1 MSPSLVPSSAPPLN
15 EETPFATMMSHFDE
29 AARLAS
35 IDPGEFEILRRPD
48 REVTVSVP
56 ILRDDGSVSV
66 LEGWRVQHNTG
77 LGPYCGPLRID
88 GALKVDDLRAL
99 AAWMTWK
106 CALLGIP
113 FGGAAGGIR
122 LDRSSHSRGEVERA
136 VRRYIAN
143 MMDVIGPERDIFTP
157 DKARDEHVMGWLM
170 DTVSMH
176 RRSTTNSIVAGKPNV
191 IGGTR
196 HHEDAAAQGLRIV
209 FGLSA
214 KHFGLGT
221 ERTGP
226 TVIVEGA
233 GYVGGSLARLLHQDD
248 CRVVGICDK
257 HGALYNPIGLDIPK
271 IVDQRTPDGGLLEV
285 KGDFDRI
292 PNTELIKQPCD
303 VFATCATSNSITL
316 RNADA
321 LNAKMILEGQ
331 HGAVSAPAY
340 RAIRDRGIKVV
351 PDILARGGD
360 TLSGYFEWV
369 QNRMGYAWQAGDVLQ
384 RMRRFLEEAWVD
396 VVKVHEERDVT
407 LRTAAQIVAVSRVAN
422 ADRMRGMYA

>member
-1 MSPSLVPSSAPPLN
+1 MSPSLMPSSAPPLN

-29 AARLAS
+29 AARLAN

-48 REVTVSVP
+48 LEVTVSVP
-56 ILRDDGSVSV
+56 IVHDDGRVSV
-66 LEGWRVQHNTG
+66 FDGWRVQHNAG

-88 GALKVDDLRAL
+88 GSVKIDDLRAL

-122 LDRSSHSRGEVERA
+122 FDRDAHSKSELERV

-143 MMDVIGPERDIFTP
+143 VTDIIGPERDIFTP

-170 DTVSMH
+170 DTASMH

-191 IGGTR
+191 LGGTR

-209 FGLSA
+209 FELAA
-214 KHFGLGT
+214 KHFGLGST
-221 ERTGP
+221 RTGP
-226 TVIVEGA
+226 SVIVEGA
-233 GYVGGSLARLLHQDD
+233 GFVGGNLARLLHRDD

-257 HGALYNPIGLDIPK
+257 DGGLYNPAGLDIEK
-271 IVDQRTPDGGLLEV
+271 IFDQRTADGGLSEV

-292 PNTELIKQPCD
+292 ANDELRRRQCD
-303 VFATCATSNSITL
+303 VYATCATSNSITL
-316 RNADA
+316 KDVNDI
-321 LNAKMILEGQ
+321 NAKLILEGQ

-340 RAIRDRGIKVV
+340 HAIRERGIFVV

-369 QNRMGYAWQAGDVLQ
+369 QNRMGYAWQSGDILQ
-384 RMRRFLEEAWVD
+384 RMRRFLEEAWAD
-396 VVKVHEERDVT
+396 VVRAHSERDVT
-407 LRTAAQIVAVSRVAN
+407 LRTAAHIVAVSRVAN
-422 ADRMRGMYA
+422 ADRLRGIYA